1 MGSMF
6 LDAPGGGGDENHQST
21 VQTLELD
28 GTTVTVDRVDPW
40 HPTYDKGGRLEKKA
54 DLGAIMVSL
63 SLFPSVRAI
72 RMTFTCFVHRAHPR
86 NRGAWSSRSWP
97 RGTSRRRTC

>member
-6 LDAPGGGGDENHQST
+6 LDAPGGGGDENHQT
-21 VQTLELD
+21 AVQTLELD

-54 DLGAIMVSL
+54 DLKSCLFSQVLL
-63 SLFPSVRAI
+63 SVPY
-72 RMTFTCFVHRAHPR
+72 TKCAHPL
-86 NRGAWSSRSWP
+86 W
-97 RGTSRRRTC
+97 

>member
-6 LDAPGGGGDENHQST
+6 LDAPGGGGGDENRQST

-40 HPTYDKGGRLEKKA
+40 HPTFDKGGRLEKKA
-54 DLGAIMVSL
+54 DLGAIMVSVCL
-63 SLFPSVRAI
+63 LFLFPSVWEI
-72 RMTFTCFVHRAHPR
+72 LVTGMCFIY
-86 NRGAWSSRSWP
+86 
-97 RGTSRRRTC
+97 